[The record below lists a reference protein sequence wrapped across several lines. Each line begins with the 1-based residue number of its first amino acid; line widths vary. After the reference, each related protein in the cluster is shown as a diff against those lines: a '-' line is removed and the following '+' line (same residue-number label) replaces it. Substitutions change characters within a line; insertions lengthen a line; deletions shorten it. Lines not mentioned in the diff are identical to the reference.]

1 MSNMSRTLN
10 ELLQMQ
16 RNQLTRINIDELV
29 DILVSAQPQDNNTS
43 QVILDRLA
51 ELVAEVA
58 TLKQAVMSPDSAI
71 NKKVEELQQ
80 QVNTQSAIIAK
91 QQRYL
96 ESLDRKERECNL
108 IVMGVP
114 EEHEAL
120 DGATTDQSKIVKVW
134 EAARATCEVK
144 SVRRLGK
151 AAAAGQGERRRPI
164 LVTVES
170 REERDATLAV
180 AKHLKTAGERYKR
193 VFIKKDVHPS
203 VREEWRRLKEAEKN
217 ERERPENVGCNISLN
232 VRERKL
238 YKDGVVIDEWKG
250 SNF

>member
-1 MSNMSRTLN
+1 MSRTLN

-16 RNQLTRINIDELV
+16 RNQLTRINKDELV
-29 DILVSAQPQDNNTS
+29 DILLAAQQQDVNST
-43 QVILDRLA
+43 QAILARLT

-58 TLKQAVMSPDSAI
+58 TLKQAVTSPDSAI

-80 QVNTQSAIIAK
+80 QVDKQADIIAK
-91 QQRYL
+91 QQRFL

-108 IVMGVP
+108 IVMGIP
-114 EEHEAL
+114 EDNEAL
-120 DGATTDQSKIVKVW
+120 DGATTDREKLAKVW
-134 EAARATCEVK
+134 ETARATCRVK
-144 SVRRLGK
+144 SMRRLGRP
-151 AAAAGQGERRRPI
+151 AVAGQGERRRPV

-170 REERDATLAV
+170 REDRDATLAV
-180 AKHLKTAGERYKR
+180 AKHLKSAGERYKK

-203 VREEWRRLKEAEKN
+203 VREEWKRLRESEKR

-238 YKDGVVIDEWKG
+238 YKDGLVIDEWKC

>member
-1 MSNMSRTLN
+1 MARTLN
-10 ELLQMQ
+10 ELQQMQ
-16 RNQLTRINIDELV
+16 RNQLTRINKDELV
-29 DILVSAQPQDNNTS
+29 DILVAAQPQDNNTS
-43 QVILDRLA
+43 QAILDRLA
-51 ELVAEVA
+51 ELMAEVA

-71 NKKVEELQQ
+71 INKKVEELQQ
-80 QVNTQSAIIAK
+80 QVNTQSTIIAK

-114 EEHEAL
+114 EHHEAL
-120 DGATTDQSKIVKVW
+120 DGATTDQGKITKVW
-134 EAARATCEVK
+134 EAARATCRVK

-151 AAAAGQGERRRPI
+151 PTSAGQGERRRPI
-164 LVTVES
+164 LVTVKS
-170 REERDATLAV
+170 QEERDATLAV
-180 AKHLKTAGERYKR
+180 AKHLMSAGERYKK

-203 VREEWRRLKEAEKN
+203 VREEWKRLKESEKN

-238 YKDGVVIDEWKG
+238 YKDGLVIDEWRG

>member
-1 MSNMSRTLN
+1 MSRTLN

-120 DGATTDQSKIVKVW
+120 DGATTDQDKIVKV
-134 EAARATCEVK
+134 
-144 SVRRLGK
+144 
-151 AAAAGQGERRRPI
+151 
-164 LVTVES
+164 
-170 REERDATLAV
+170 
-180 AKHLKTAGERYKR
+180 
-193 VFIKKDVHPS
+193 
-203 VREEWRRLKEAEKN
+203 
-217 ERERPENVGCNISLN
+217 
-232 VRERKL
+232 
-238 YKDGVVIDEWKG
+238 
-250 SNF
+250 

>member
-1 MSNMSRTLN
+1 MSRTLN

-16 RNQLTRINIDELV
+16 RNQLTRINKDELV
-29 DILVSAQPQDNNTS
+29 DILVAAQQQDGNST
-43 QVILDRLA
+43 QAILARLT
-51 ELVAEVA
+51 ELVAEVV

-71 NKKVEELQQ
+71 NKKVQELQQ
-80 QVNTQSAIIAK
+80 QVNKQADIIAK

-108 IVMGVP
+108 VVMGIP
-114 EEHEAL
+114 EDQEAL
-120 DGATTDQSKIVKVW
+120 DGATTDREKVTKVW
-134 EAARATCEVK
+134 EAAQATCLVK
-144 SVRRLGK
+144 SVRRLGRP
-151 AAAAGQGERRRPI
+151 AGAGQSERRRPI

-170 REERDATLAV
+170 REDRDAMLGL
-180 AKHLKTAGERYKR
+180 AKHLKTAGERYKKI
-193 VFIKKDVHPS
+193 FIKKDVHPT
-203 VREEWRRLKEAEKN
+203 VREEWKRLRESEKR

-238 YKDGVVIDEWKG
+238 YKDGIVIDEWSC